1 MAICTDTLEN
11 MLKVLGLQAFM
22 HNFQAL
28 AESAERDRISHF
40 EYLKQLTQLEFA
52 HRHNRRI
59 TNLLKISKLPRDKL
73 LKEFQ
78 VNRIAG
84 LSLSLIHRLADGDF
98 IDRCENIIIF
108 GNPGTGKTHLAMG
121 MAREWCLKGRKV
133 LYKTAASL
141 VQELLTAKKNLELN
155 KFIKRLDNFEV
166 LVIDDISYIPYER
179 NETDVLFTLLSERY
193 EQRSILIT
201 SNLVFSQWQQIFKD
215 EMTTAAAIDRLI
227 HHATILEL
235 NAVSFRADQA
245 RANVQKK
252 PKTKEELKDITLE
265 KAED

>member
-1 MAICTDTLEN
+1 MNTNTDTLEN
-11 MLKVLGLQAFM
+11 MLKVLGLQAFVQ
-22 HNFQAL
+22 NFQSL
-28 AESAERDRISHF
+28 AESAERDKMSHF
-40 EYLKQLTQLEFA
+40 EYLKQLTQLEFV

-59 TNLLKISKLPRDKL
+59 TNLLKLSKLPRDKL
-73 LKEFQ
+73 LKDFQ
-78 VNRIAG
+78 VQRIEG

-108 GNPGTGKTHLAMG
+108 GNPGSGKTHLAMG

-141 VQELLTAKKNLELN
+141 VQELLTAKHNLELN
-155 KFIKRLDNFEV
+155 KMIKKLDSFEV

-193 EQRSILIT
+193 EQRSVMIT
-201 SNLVFSQWQQIFKD
+201 SNLIFSQWQQIFKD
-215 EMTTAAAIDRLI
+215 EMTTAAVIDRLV

-235 NAVSFRADQA
+235 NAPSFRAAQA
-245 RANVQKK
+245 RANAKK
-252 PKTKEELKDITLE
+252 ITADKEGIN
-265 KAED
+265 

>member
-1 MAICTDTLEN
+1 MKL
-11 MLKVLGLQAFM
+11 
-22 HNFQAL
+22 
-28 AESAERDRISHF
+28 
-40 EYLKQLTQLEFA
+40 
-52 HRHNRRI
+52 
-59 TNLLKISKLPRDKL
+59 SKLPRDKL

-78 VNRIAG
+78 VNRISG

-121 MAREWCLKGRKV
+121 MAKEWCLKGRKV

-155 KFIKRLDNFEV
+155 KCIKRLDSFEV

-193 EQRSILIT
+193 EQRSIVIT

-215 EMTTAAAIDRLI
+215 EMTTAAAIDRLV

-245 RANVQKK
+245 RVNIQKK
-252 PKTKEELKDITLE
+252 AKTKEEQKDIDQ
-265 KAED
+265 KR